1 MASRYLLGFRFRNKW
16 LNVCVVVVVGE
27 GGRFTRESIEFS
39 ESYFKRVNGY
49 LENFEVF
56 V

>member
-1 MASRYLLGFRFRNKW
+1 MAECLCGGG
-16 LNVCVVVVVGE
+16 CGG